1 MRIVLAESGEAFV
14 AYPNPFR
21 QRVTIIYSGSD
32 PIASAFITDMLG
44 RREPVS
50 LLPLPADA
58 GGSARFVADLTT
70 APQATYL
77 LTLVTASGHQHTLRL
92 FKQSD
97 LFED

>member
-1 MRIVLAESGEAFV
+1 
-14 AYPNPFR
+14 
-21 QRVTIIYSGSD
+21 
-32 PIASAFITDMLG
+32 LG

-58 GGSARFVADLTT
+58 GGSTRFVADLTT